1 MEGISIA
8 LLSSMVGMCATLLTL
23 HNNSKKEARRDT
35 EHTTS
40 VREEIKY
47 ISKGIED
54 IKFDT
59 RSLTASLTNMN
70 ERLTR
75 AEESIKTAHSRIDQI
90 NKSKG
95 DVQ

>member
-1 MEGISIA
+1 MEDISIA
-8 LLSSMVGMCATLLTL
+8 LISSVVGICGTILTIN
-23 HNNSKKEARRDT
+23 NNSKKEVKKDI

-75 AEESIKTAHSRIDQI
+75 AEESIKSAHSRIDQI
-90 NKSKG
+90 NKFKG